1 MALEIERRFLVRKDI
16 RHLCRDG
23 ISIVQG
29 YLPRDGDNTVRVRL
43 ISDATAGDTA
53 TLTIKSRKSGA
64 SREELEYPLGSD
76 FARQL
81 LRHSCAGHL
90 IRKTRY
96 RHDQDGLCWEIDVF
110 EGENAGLVIAEVEL
124 SDPEQ
129 IVPLPEW
136 IGAEVTSLRAYSN
149 SSLSRCPIRGWASA
163 A

>member
-23 ISIVQG
+23 VRIVQG
-29 YLPRDGDNTVRVRL
+29 YLPRAGDTTVRVRV
-43 ISDATAGDTA
+43 AGDRA
-53 TLTIKSRKSGA
+53 TLAIKSRKTGA
-64 SREELEYPLGSD
+64 CREELEYALGLE

-81 LRHSCAGHL
+81 LRHSCAGRL

-96 RHDQDGLCWEIDVF
+96 RHCQDRLCWEIDVF
-110 EGENAGLVIAEVEL
+110 EGENSGLVIAEIEL
-124 SDPEQ
+124 GDPEQ
-129 IVPLPEW
+129 LFPLPDW

-149 SSLSRCPIRGWASA
+149 SSLSRAPIRRWVDA

>member
-23 ISIVQG
+23 VPIIQG

-43 ISDATAGDTA
+43 AGDTA
-53 TLTIKSRKSGA
+53 TLSIKSRKSGA

-96 RHDQDGLCWEIDVF
+96 RHCQDGLCWEIDVF

-124 SDPEQ
+124 TDPEQ
-129 IVPLPEW
+129 VVPLPEW
-136 IGAEVTSLRAYSN
+136 IGAEVTALRAYSN
-149 SSLSRCPIRGWASA
+149 SSLSRSPIRGWASA